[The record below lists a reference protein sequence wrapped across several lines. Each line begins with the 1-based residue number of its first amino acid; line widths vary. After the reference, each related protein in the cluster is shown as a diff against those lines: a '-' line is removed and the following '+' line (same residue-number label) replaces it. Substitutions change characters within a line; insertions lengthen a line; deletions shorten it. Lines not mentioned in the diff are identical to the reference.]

1 MSNNSSNRINV
12 PEARQALSNMK
23 YEIAN
28 EMGINLTKG
37 YNGNLSAK
45 ENGSIGGMM
54 VKRMIEDYQRQAS
67 ASKAERHPWE
77 RRRYACPAR
86 TEHAI

>member
-1 MSNNSSNRINV
+1 MASNSSNRINV

-28 EMGINLTKG
+28 EMGSNLTKG

-67 ASKAERHPWE
+67 GK
-77 RRRYACPAR
+77 
-86 TEHAI
+86 

>member
-1 MSNNSSNRINV
+1 MSNTRSPR
-12 PEARQALSNMK
+12 PPGPAARQALSNMK

-67 ASKAERHPWE
+67 GK
-77 RRRYACPAR
+77 
-86 TEHAI
+86 

>member
-1 MSNNSSNRINV
+1 M

-67 ASKAERHPWE
+67 GK
-77 RRRYACPAR
+77 
-86 TEHAI
+86 

>member
-1 MSNNSSNRINV
+1 MSISSSNRINV

-67 ASKAERHPWE
+67 GK
-77 RRRYACPAR
+77 
-86 TEHAI
+86 

>member
-1 MSNNSSNRINV
+1 MASNSSNRINV

-54 VKRMIEDYQRQAS
+54 VKRMIEDYQRRAS
-67 ASKAERHPWE
+67 GK
-77 RRRYACPAR
+77 
-86 TEHAI
+86 

>member
-1 MSNNSSNRINV
+1 MASNSSNRINV

-45 ENGSIGGMM
+45 ENGSIGGKM

-67 ASKAERHPWE
+67 GK
-77 RRRYACPAR
+77 
-86 TEHAI
+86 

>member
-1 MSNNSSNRINV
+1 MSNSSSNRINV
-12 PEARQALSNMK
+12 PEARQALPNMK

-67 ASKAERHPWE
+67 GK
-77 RRRYACPAR
+77 
-86 TEHAI
+86 

>member
-1 MSNNSSNRINV
+1 MASNSSNRINV

-23 YEIAN
+23 FEIAN

-67 ASKAERHPWE
+67 GK
-77 RRRYACPAR
+77 
-86 TEHAI
+86 

>member
-45 ENGSIGGMM
+45 ENGSIGSMM

-67 ASKAERHPWE
+67 GK
-77 RRRYACPAR
+77 
-86 TEHAI
+86 

>member
-1 MSNNSSNRINV
+1 MSNSSSNRINV
-12 PEARQALSNMK
+12 PEARKALSDMK

-28 EMGINLTKG
+28 QMGVNLTKG

-67 ASKAERHPWE
+67 GK
-77 RRRYACPAR
+77 
-86 TEHAI
+86 